1 MMLRI
6 VNLALFVLFSL
17 FLFDKTFDKGY
28 YNWDSLA
35 YSYAVHINEGLS
47 IKDAHALTYQTLK
60 QEVSNGLYEDLC
72 CSSKYRRAQ
81 FENPD
86 NLDSMMPMY
95 ALKPGYIFLIKI
107 TKDTFQVSEF
117 QTMSYISSISI
128 LLIAALIFFSFFQQ
142 SSFAQYLWIPV
153 VFLGELL
160 FLGKLM
166 TPDAISA
173 LLILLGTIGL
183 LHKRYVLG
191 YVVLGL
197 SLLFRLDLIVAIGL
211 LGLLPAIDKKYYFA
225 LANSALYLF
234 GYFII
239 SYSSDHVGW
248 WPHFYTSLVSTKVN
262 MSEFDPDF
270 SLSKYLEILYGNF
283 MWILNDNRYIKWFA
297 TSFALLLTSAIL
309 YTQKKHTYLNIVG
322 ITLGIA
328 IFIKFILFP
337 KVDSRVYLS
346 IFIALIY
353 VSALNFRNAKK
364 YID

>member
-1 MMLRI
+1 MILRI
-6 VNLALFVLFSL
+6 VNLALFVLLSL
-17 FLFDKTFDKGY
+17 FLFDKTFAKGY

-35 YSYAVHINEGLS
+35 YSYAVHKNEGLS
-47 IKDAHALTYQTLK
+47 IEDAHASTYQTLK
-60 QEVSNGLYEDLC
+60 QEVSDGLYKDLC
-72 CSSKYRRAQ
+72 CSSQYRRAQ

-95 ALKPGYIFLIKI
+95 ALKPGYIFLIKQ

-117 QTMSYISSISI
+117 QAMSYISSISI
-128 LLIAALIFFSFFQQ
+128 LLIAALIFFSFFQL
-142 SSFAQYLWIPV
+142 SSFAQLLWIPL

-173 LLILLGTIGL
+173 LLMLWGTIGL
-183 LHKRYVLG
+183 LHKRYVFG
-191 YVVLGL
+191 YIVLGL

-211 LGLLPAIDKKYYFA
+211 LGLLPAINKKYFFA
-225 LANSALYLF
+225 LANSALYLL
-234 GYFII
+234 GYFVI

-248 WPHFYTSLVSTKVN
+248 WPHFYTSLVSTQVN

-270 SLSKYLEILYGNF
+270 SLGKYLEILYGNF
-283 MWILNDNRYIKWFA
+283 MWVLNDNRYIKWFA
-297 TSFALLLTSAIL
+297 MSFFLLLASVIL
-309 YTQKKHTYLNIVG
+309 YSQKKHTYLNIIG

-353 VSALNFRNAKK
+353 VSALNFRNTKK

>member
-1 MMLRI
+1 MILRI
-6 VNLALFVLFSL
+6 VNLALFVLLSL
-17 FLFDKTFDKGY
+17 FLFDKTFAKGY

-35 YSYAVHINEGLS
+35 YSYAVHKNEGLS
-47 IKDAHALTYQTLK
+47 IEDAHASTYQTLK
-60 QEVSNGLYEDLC
+60 QEVSDGLYKDLC
-72 CSSKYRRAQ
+72 CSSQYRRAQ

-95 ALKPGYIFLIKI
+95 ALKPGYIFLIKQ

-117 QTMSYISSISI
+117 QAMSYISSISI
-128 LLIAALIFFSFFQQ
+128 LLIAALIFFSFFQL
-142 SSFAQYLWIPV
+142 SSFAQLLWIPL

-173 LLILLGTIGL
+173 LLMLLGTIGL
-183 LHKRYVLG
+183 LHKRYVFG
-191 YVVLGL
+191 YIVLGL

-211 LGLLPAIDKKYYFA
+211 LGLLPAINKKYFFA
-225 LANSALYLF
+225 LANSALYLL
-234 GYFII
+234 GYFVI

-248 WPHFYTSLVSTKVN
+248 WPHFYTSLVSTQVN

-270 SLSKYLEILYGNF
+270 SLGKYLEILYGNF
-283 MWILNDNRYIKWFA
+283 MWVLNDNRYIKWFA
-297 TSFALLLTSAIL
+297 MSFFLLLASVIL
-309 YTQKKHTYLNIVG
+309 YSQKKHTYLNIIG

-353 VSALNFRNAKK
+353 VSALNFRNTKK

>member
-1 MMLRI
+1 MILRI
-6 VNLALFVLFSL
+6 VNLALFVLLSL
-17 FLFDKTFDKGY
+17 FLFDKTFAKGY

-35 YSYAVHINEGLS
+35 YSYAVHKNEGLS
-47 IKDAHALTYQTLK
+47 IEDAHASTYQTLK
-60 QEVSNGLYEDLC
+60 QEVSDGLYKDLC
-72 CSSKYRRAQ
+72 CSSQYRRAQ

-95 ALKPGYIFLIKI
+95 ALKPGYIFLIKQ

-117 QTMSYISSISI
+117 QAMSYISSISI
-128 LLIAALIFFSFFQQ
+128 LLIAALIFFSFFQL
-142 SSFAQYLWIPV
+142 SSFAQLLWIPL

-183 LHKRYVLG
+183 LHKRYVFG
-191 YVVLGL
+191 YIVLGL

-211 LGLLPAIDKKYYFA
+211 LGLLPAINKKYFFA
-225 LANSALYLF
+225 LANSALYLL
-234 GYFII
+234 GYFVI

-248 WPHFYTSLVSTKVN
+248 WPHFYTSLVSTQVN

-270 SLSKYLEILYGNF
+270 SLGKYLEILYGNF
-283 MWILNDNRYIKWFA
+283 MWVLNDNRYIKWFA
-297 TSFALLLTSAIL
+297 MSFFLLLASVIL
-309 YTQKKHTYLNIVG
+309 YSQKKHTYLNIIG

-353 VSALNFRNAKK
+353 VSALNFRNTKK

>member
-1 MMLRI
+1 MILRI
-6 VNLALFVLFSL
+6 VNLALFVLLSL
-17 FLFDKTFDKGY
+17 FLFDKTFAKGY

-47 IKDAHALTYQTLK
+47 IEDAHALTYQTLK
-60 QEVSNGLYEDLC
+60 QEVSDGLYEDLC
-72 CSSKYRRAQ
+72 CSSQYRRAQ

-95 ALKPGYIFLIKI
+95 ALKPGYIFLIKQ
-107 TKDTFQVSEF
+107 TKNTFQVSEF
-117 QTMSYISSISI
+117 QAMSYISSISI
-128 LLIAALIFFSFFQQ
+128 LLIAALIFFSFFQL
-142 SSFAQYLWIPV
+142 SSFAQLLWIPL

-183 LHKRYVLG
+183 LHKRYVFG
-191 YVVLGL
+191 YIVLGL

-211 LGLLPAIDKKYYFA
+211 LGLLPAINKKYFFA

-248 WPHFYTSLVSTKVN
+248 WPHFYTSLVSTQVN

-283 MWILNDNRYIKWFA
+283 MWVLNDNRYIKWFA
-297 TSFALLLTSAIL
+297 MSFSLLLASVIL
-309 YTQKKHTYLNIVG
+309 YSQKKHTYLNIIG

-328 IFIKFILFP
+328 IFTKFILFP

-353 VSALNFRNAKK
+353 VSALNFRNTKK

>member
-1 MMLRI
+1 MILRI
-6 VNLALFVLFSL
+6 VNLALFVLLSL
-17 FLFDKTFDKGY
+17 FLFDKTFAKGY

-47 IKDAHALTYQTLK
+47 IEDAHALTYQTLK

-72 CSSKYRRAQ
+72 CSSKYRMAQ

-95 ALKPGYIFLIKI
+95 ALKPGYIFLIKQ
-107 TKDTFQVSEF
+107 TKETFQVSEF
-117 QTMSYISSISI
+117 QAMNYISLISI
-128 LLIAALIFFSFFQQ
+128 LLITALIFFSFFQL
-142 SSFAQYLWIPV
+142 SSFAQLLWIPL

-183 LHKRYVLG
+183 LHKRYVFG
-191 YVVLGL
+191 YIVLGL

-211 LGLLPAIDKKYYFA
+211 LGLLPAIDKKYFFA
-225 LANSALYLF
+225 LANSAIYLF
-234 GYFII
+234 AYFII

-248 WPHFYTSLVSTKVN
+248 WPHFYTSLVSTQVN

-283 MWILNDNRYIKWFA
+283 MWVLNDNRYIKWFA
-297 TSFALLLTSAIL
+297 MSFSLLLASVIL
-309 YTQKKHTYLNIVG
+309 YSQKKHTYLNIIG

-353 VSALNFRNAKK
+353 VSALNFRNTKK